1 MKLLLDQ
8 GLPRST
14 VRHLHYAR
22 VEATHLGDRGLAT
35 ASDAT
40 ILDLARHERSIVAAP
55 RWLQT
60 ANDAGILNVAAGLP
74 AISNGGGIPPAATT
88 TIAARCGAKPCA
100 PRLNHQGSPGTEGPS
115 ARLSSPPRAWRL
127 PCDTGAPPWG
137 KLLAGWPPRNR
148 SPAVAHASVWR
159 RCGPPG
165 RTRSFRP
172 AASSGSRCTSAAPS
186 TAQSPRQSPESAD
199 SAICWCRA
207 TPGPSVSGLPG
218 QWLQERRAEDARG
231 SATDRSSGSERGSR

>member
-74 AISNGGGIPPAATT
+74 AISNGGGIPPAATRSEEHT
-88 TIAARCGAKPCA
+88 SELQSHVKLVC
-100 PRLNHQGSPGTEGPS
+100 RL
-115 ARLSSPPRAWRL
+115 
-127 PCDTGAPPWG
+127 
-137 KLLAGWPPRNR
+137 LLEKKKKKN
-148 SPAVAHASVWR
+148 
-159 RCGPPG
+159 
-165 RTRSFRP
+165 TNK
-172 AASSGSRCTSAAPS
+172 T
-186 TAQSPRQSPESAD
+186 
-199 SAICWCRA
+199 
-207 TPGPSVSGLPG
+207 
-218 QWLQERRAEDARG
+218 
-231 SATDRSSGSERGSR
+231 